1 MFWKAQIDCR
11 FSTFSFCVNNNNN
24 YEDDDDDDVVDYC
37 GKQQLFH
44 TKYDGGIELQ
54 STRSSMSSSQK
65 HCRHHWIKV
74 NSNNQNKTIDRIEHK
89 QSIRYNE
96 RDFLLYFFFFFFFFL
111 FSSKIFR
118 ARSSSAQKNL
128 GHLSEC
134 AFPITKSFDVFWI
147 SMRTFYICAM
157 DGHTYTKLEH
167 QIENARCV
175 NAHFLIYRIE
185 WFQLDE

>member
-1 MFWKAQIDCR
+1 MTLFLSFFSSMFSLYTTTIVEIFNVVVFWKAQIDCR

-96 RDFLLYFFFFFFFFL
+96 RDFLLSIFFVF
-111 FSSKIFR
+111 FSSKIC
-118 ARSSSAQKNL
+118 S
-128 GHLSEC
+128 
-134 AFPITKSFDVFWI
+134 
-147 SMRTFYICAM
+147 
-157 DGHTYTKLEH
+157 
-167 QIENARCV
+167 
-175 NAHFLIYRIE
+175 
-185 WFQLDE
+185 